1 MGTDVNVILNA
12 PRLLWR
18 RKGLILLVTAASI
31 GAAWAEARRT
41 PPSFAAE
48 QTLLYRF
55 GREYFPVTPGE
66 QRRNWGENVMVSLDS
81 AIFTEMRLLT
91 SNLVFEKTVRD
102 IGPDAL
108 RRPLPGAAN
117 AAPGPEAAP
126 ATDPSEAAA
135 RLAQEARA
143 LGAAF
148 DVSRVQGAALV
159 TVAARNGDPAVAD
172 DLVARQ
178 VANYLAE
185 REAIFNRDAG
195 AFYAAQIAETQARQD
210 RLSAQL
216 AGLTDGADV
225 AEDLAAARTEVAR
238 LEAATPPEAAALDAA
253 RGRRDRLAALALRI
267 QPIETEIAA
276 AGASLAVLAQE
287 RADAELSHAYRREVA
302 PVVEVVDRRT
312 AFGNAVGLSPA
323 VKLPMAGLFGFAFAA
338 LLVLA
343 LAALNVARNRD
354 SGRA

>member
-1 MGTDVNVILNA
+1 MGTDVNVLLDA

-18 RKGLILLVTAASI
+18 RKGLILLVTLASVA
-31 GAAWAEARRT
+31 AAWAEARRT
-41 PPSFAAE
+41 PPSYAAE

-81 AIFTEMRLLT
+81 AIFTEMRLLSST
-91 SNLVFEKTVRD
+91 QVFEKTVQD
-102 IGPDAL
+102 IGPEAL
-108 RRPLPGAAN
+108 RRPQPGAAN
-117 AAPGPEAAP
+117 AAPTTGPA
-126 ATDPSEAAA
+126 EAAA
-135 RLAQEARA
+135 LAGDARA

-178 VANYLAE
+178 VANYLAA
-185 REAIFNRDAG
+185 REEIFNRDAS
-195 AFYAAQIAETQARQD
+195 AFYAARIAEVEARQD

-216 AGLTDGADV
+216 DGLTDGAD
-225 AEDLAAARTEVAR
+225 LAAG
-238 LEAATPPEAAALDAA
+238 LDAA
-253 RGRRDRLAALALRI
+253 RAEVAGLEAASPVDAAALGAARARRDRIAALALRT

-276 AGASLAVLAQE
+276 ASANLALLLQE

-312 AFGNAVGLSPA
+312 AFGNAVGLSPT
-323 VKLPMAGLFGFAFAA
+323 VKLPMAGIFGFAFAA

-343 LAALNVARNRD
+343 LAALNVARERAA
-354 SGRA
+354 GRA